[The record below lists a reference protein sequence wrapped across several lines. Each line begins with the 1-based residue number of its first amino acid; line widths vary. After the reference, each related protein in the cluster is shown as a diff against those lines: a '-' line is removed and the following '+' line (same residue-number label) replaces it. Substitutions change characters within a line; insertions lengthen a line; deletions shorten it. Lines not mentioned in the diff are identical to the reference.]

1 MNGIATAYL
10 LPIPLA
16 AAAGI
21 GAGWGI
27 NVWAQHEA
35 GRAPPRLATVA
46 AAIVVAVWATLAM
59 PTTFLLPVTLLLGWA
74 LLGLSLIDILDFR
87 LPDVLTF
94 PLIAGGI
101 LLSLWL
107 PDRNPL
113 AHVIGAAAGFSVLYA
128 IAILYRRTR
137 AREGLGLGDAKLAAA
152 AGAWLGW
159 QALPPVVLVACLVAF
174 MWIGVAVVFRGK
186 TVLAERIA
194 FGVPL
199 SFAFW
204 LVWLYGAPF

>member
-1 MNGIATAYL
+1 LNGIATAYL

-27 NVWAQHEA
+27 ALWVQHDA

-46 AAIVVAVWATLAM
+46 AAIVVAVWATLVM
-59 PTTFLLPVTLLLGWA
+59 PPTVLLPITLLLGWA

-87 LPDVLTF
+87 LPDVLTYS
-94 PLIAGGI
+94 LIACG
-101 LLSLWL
+101 LVLSLWL
-107 PDRNPL
+107 PDHNPL
-113 AHVIGAAAGFSVLYA
+113 AHVVGAAAGFAVLYA
-128 IAILYRRTR
+128 ISVLYRRAR
-137 AREGLGLGDAKLAAA
+137 ASEGLGLGDAKLAAA

-159 QALPPVVLVACLVAF
+159 LALPSVVLVACLVAF
-174 MWIGVAVVFRGK
+174 MWIGVALVFRGRA
-186 TVLAERIA
+186 VLGERIA